1 MKKIKAGLVKA
12 ISSAIIGFF
21 VTTVV
26 TFLANKG
33 YIPSYSIIIL
43 SVFNMIT
50 SILTMLKMRRWGIY
64 YAIGWVI
71 SSAILAW
78 IGLLG
83 TTGIIFNIVIPVIIL
98 LIRFVLWLSKQVIP
112 KKTRKRK
119 TTQT

>member
-78 IGLLG
+78 MGLLG
-83 TTGIIFNIVIPVIIL
+83 TTGIIFNIVIPSGIL
-98 LIRFVLWLSKQVIP
+98 LIRLILWLSKPVIP
-112 KKTRKRK
+112 KKARKRK
-119 TTQT
+119 TT